1 MFVDA
6 SAMIAMLVGEAGAVR
21 LADDLAAA
29 DNRMTSAIAVYE
41 TVTALCR
48 VRSYSVPEARDV
60 VARLLSAGDIRIV
73 PIGEAEMDIALTAFD
88 HLGKGR
94 HPAALNMGDCFAYA
108 VAKSHDVPLLY
119 KGEDFA
125 KTDLA
130 RPQ

>member
-6 SAMIAMLVGEAGAVR
+6 SAMIAMLVGEPGAVQ

-29 DNRMTSAIAVYE
+29 GNRMTSAIAVYE

-48 VRSYSVPEARDV
+48 IRSYSVPEARDV
-60 VARLLSAGDIRIV
+60 VARFLSAGDIRIV
-73 PIGEAEMDIALTAFD
+73 PIGDAEMDIALTAFD

-108 VAKSHDVPLLY
+108 VAKSHGVALLY
-119 KGEDFA
+119 KGDDFS

-130 RPQ
+130 RRR